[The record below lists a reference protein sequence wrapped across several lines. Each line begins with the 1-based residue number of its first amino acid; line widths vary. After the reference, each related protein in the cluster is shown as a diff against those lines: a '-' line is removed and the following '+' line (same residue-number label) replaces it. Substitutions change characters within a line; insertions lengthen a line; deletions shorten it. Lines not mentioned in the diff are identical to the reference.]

1 MKNLLFVSLIFLSS
15 ILVAQNNT
23 TDKKP
28 VKKTGKTAEIT
39 FEETVYDF
47 GKIKYKG
54 NGTHSFVYKNTG
66 KKPLILTKV
75 RSSCGCTVPKWS
87 KEPTKKR
94 DKNEIKVKYNTGRV
108 GKFTKSITVYSN
120 AKNSTVKLVIK
131 GEVLKKEPEPETSPI
146 KE

>member
-1 MKNLLFVSLIFLSS
+1 MKKILFVSLIFLSS
-15 ILVAQNNT
+15 ILIAQNNT
-23 TDKKP
+23 TDKKQ

-54 NGTHSFVYKNTG
+54 DGTHSFVYKNTG

-94 DKNEIKVKYNTGRV
+94 KTNEIKVKYNTGRV
-108 GKFTKSITVYSN
+108 GRFTKSITVYSN
-120 AKNSTVKLVIK
+120 AKKSQIKLTIK
-131 GEVLKKEPEPETSPI
+131 GEVLKKEEEATTSPI
-146 KE
+146 K